1 MWFYLVESDKF
12 RIFISV
18 KQQVN
23 DITDAL
29 RSLSSQIE
37 SMQRTIDSQHATI
50 CQINR
55 TCQAQLKKI
64 RFLEQMLKKKDTEI
78 EELMRRLS
86 KYEEPPKNSGN
97 SSTPPSKEPMKAEI
111 IRRTRSL
118 RKPSGKKPGG
128 QVEHDGNTLELNA
141 APDKTVE
148 ATAELCD
155 GCGASLSGC
164 DTELDYITQIISLP
178 ELKPVITEVRHYV
191 SVCRRCGKRVK
202 AHPERRRS
210 NAVVYDASV
219 KGLVVYLS
227 AVQFL
232 PYNRIA
238 SFFMEV
244 FGLEISQGSMVNW
257 VNEARKNAAPAIG
270 KIKEY
275 IKRSSVVGFDESGCY
290 CNKRLDW
297 AWIAQTV
304 YFTLV
309 FHAGSRKGQELEDR
323 FGDSLERMTAVT
335 DRHSAYFALNFLNH
349 QICLAHLLR
358 ECQFLNEL
366 DKGQQWSKSVETL
379 LQEAIHERNG
389 RPHESID
396 TRPWLERLD
405 RLMAENLS
413 KLNEKFATFKNG
425 LLKCRDYIFNF
436 LKNPAIPPDNN
447 ASERGIRKLKIK
459 LKNSGCFR
467 SDLGADAFMDLH
479 SIVETTKKHGNAP
492 YNAILA
498 LF

>member
-1 MWFYLVESDKF
+1 M
-12 RIFISV
+12 R
-18 KQQVN
+18 QQVN

-37 SMQRTIDSQHATI
+37 SMRKTIDSQYVTI
-50 CQINR
+50 CRINR
-55 TCQAQLKKI
+55 TSQAQLKKI
-64 RFLEQMLKKKDTEI
+64 RTLEQMLKKKEKEN
-78 EELMRRLS
+78 EELRRRLS

-97 SSTPPSKEPMKAEI
+97 SSTPPSKESMKAEI

-118 RKPSGKKPGG
+118 RKPSEKKPGG
-128 QVEHDGNTLELNA
+128 QAGHEGNTLGLNA
-141 APDKTVE
+141 NPDNIIE
-148 ATAELCD
+148 MNAEVCD
-155 GCGASLSGC
+155 GCGASLSDC
-164 DTELDYITQIISLP
+164 DTELDYVTQIISLP
-178 ELKPVITEVRHYV
+178 EFKPLVTEVRHYV
-191 SVCRRCGKRVK
+191 SVCRSCGKRVK
-202 AHPERRRS
+202 SHSERRRS

-227 AVQFL
+227 VVQFL

-238 SFFMEV
+238 SFFTEV

-257 VNEARKNAAPAIG
+257 VNEARKAAAPAIE

-309 FHAGSRKGQELEDR
+309 FHAGSRKGRELEGR

-349 QICLAHLLR
+349 QVCLAHLLR
-358 ECQFLNEL
+358 ECQYLNEL
-366 DKGQQWSKSVETL
+366 DKEQQWSKSVESL

-389 RPHESID
+389 KPQESID

-405 RLMAENLS
+405 KLVNENLS
-413 KLNEKFATFKNG
+413 KMNDKFTTFKNG
-425 LLKCRDYIFNF
+425 LLKCRDFIFNF
-436 LKNPAIPPDNN
+436 LKDPAIPPDNN

-467 SDLGADAFMDLH
+467 SDFGADAFMDLH
-479 SIVETTKKHGNAP
+479 SIVETTKKHGNSP